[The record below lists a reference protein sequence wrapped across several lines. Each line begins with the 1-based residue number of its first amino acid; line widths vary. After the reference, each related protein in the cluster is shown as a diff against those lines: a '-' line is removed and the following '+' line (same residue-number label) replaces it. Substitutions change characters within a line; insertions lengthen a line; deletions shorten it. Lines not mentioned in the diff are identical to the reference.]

1 MDISSLLPFLL
12 MQNMGASGS
21 SQGGGG
27 TGGMGNMAN
36 MMQMMNLMNA
46 MNGFG
51 ATNPAAGGANKNQN
65 YARTNPTGSWDG
77 LNQMLSPELL
87 NMLQNLSRK
96 QK

>member
-21 SQGGGG
+21 AQSA
-27 TGGMGNMAN
+27 GGMGNMQN
-36 MMQMMNLMNA
+36 IMQMMNLMSA

-51 ATNPAAGGANKNQN
+51 AANQAEGAHKSRS
-65 YARTNPTGSWDG
+65 YAKGNPTGSWDG